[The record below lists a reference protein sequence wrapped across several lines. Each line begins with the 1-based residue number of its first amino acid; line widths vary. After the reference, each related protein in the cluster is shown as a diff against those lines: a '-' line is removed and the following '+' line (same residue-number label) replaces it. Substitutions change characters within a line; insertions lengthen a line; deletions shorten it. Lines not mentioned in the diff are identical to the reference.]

1 MIWFKQDI
9 YCFSDFPCGFDL
21 FSLTDPGEI
30 VPGNSFSDESFMGNA
45 RAVGRCC
52 ITELMDGQPAVDC
65 SLQFIWRERSLPQAV
80 SQMVA
85 GRGAWGKVP
94 EGAAVLLPADK
105 PHLLAVS
112 PELVVLWKVSFI
124 RNTDFHLDSLLL
136 QEYAQEYG

>member
-1 MIWFKQDI
+1 
-9 YCFSDFPCGFDL
+9 
-21 FSLTDPGEI
+21 
-30 VPGNSFSDESFMGNA
+30 MGNA

-65 SLQFIWRERSLPQAV
+65 SHQFIWRERSLPQAV

-112 PELVVLWKVSFI
+112 PQPVALSFI
-124 RNTDFHLDSLLL
+124 RNMDFRLDSLL